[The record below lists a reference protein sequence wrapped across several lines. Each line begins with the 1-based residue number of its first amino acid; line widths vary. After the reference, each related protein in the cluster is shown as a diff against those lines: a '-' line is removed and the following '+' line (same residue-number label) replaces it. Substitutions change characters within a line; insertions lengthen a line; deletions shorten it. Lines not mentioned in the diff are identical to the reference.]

1 MFTLLVSWLLAALV
15 PALLMLAT
23 LGLGRLEKQLAHDSV
38 TATDVDEFLENAE
51 AVDVHT
57 LAREGMPEAL
67 DYLHRRQAQ
76 RTVDPPPTGRHARL
90 EDAGALF
97 AGDLDIY
104 DEAALPTQMH
114 KHAHQLAHQVPKAN
128 PEVTGTRH
136 VNRV

>member
-15 PALLMLAT
+15 PGLLMLAT
-23 LGLGRLEKQLAHDSV
+23 LGLGRLEKELAHDSV
-38 TATDVDEFLENAE
+38 GATELDEPPDSAD

-57 LAREGMPEAL
+57 LAREGLPEAL

-76 RTVDPPPTGRHARL
+76 HILDSPPAGRHARP
-90 EDAGALF
+90 EFAASAF
-97 AGDLDIY
+97 AGDLDID
-104 DEAALPTQMH
+104 DEATLPTLVH
-114 KHAHQLAHQVPKAN
+114 KHADQLSQAN